1 MIYTSE
7 VINRVTNPQNAGS
20 MDNADP
26 EVGIGLVGAPS
37 CGDVLQLFIRV
48 REGKIVEAK
57 FQAFGCGSAIASS
70 QFATEQLAG
79 LELSEAKKISNR
91 DIFEYLALPPVKLHC
106 SILAEEAVHAAIE
119 NYQTKNGNQI
129 NG

>member
-1 MIYTSE
+1 MIYSAE
-7 VINRVTNPQNAGS
+7 VTKRVTNPQNAGS
-20 MDNADP
+20 MDSSDP
-26 EVGIGLVGAPS
+26 EVGIGLVGAPA

-48 REGKIVEAK
+48 RNGTIIEAK

-70 QFATEQLAG
+70 QFATEQLNG
-79 LELSEAKKISNR
+79 LALNEAKKINNR
-91 DIFEYLALPPVKLHC
+91 EIFEYLALPPVKLHC

-119 NYQTKNGNQI
+119 DYKAKNRLEN